1 MSSPIKP
8 EHTYDLIDV
17 SDVDIAANGSALV
30 FVRQEI
36 NRETMKRE
44 SRIVMQSLEDGA
56 AVDVAKGPG
65 DGAPRLSADGKTL
78 AFLRSGEDDKGQF
91 WVMQVDGGD
100 ARQVTTLPDGVKD
113 MAWSPDGS
121 EFVVV
126 SRVDPDRVPKD
137 PDEETMPRTRVARR
151 VRYRDD
157 GDGWRGDAFSQLFLV
172 DAVTGQTEQ
181 ITDGEGNHEAPAW
194 SPDGSRFA
202 FVTDCVKERDF
213 MRGSEAHV
221 MEKAGGTS
229 RCWSRGLSRAES
241 VAWSPDGKRLAA
253 AGSHDADVW
262 DSRQSWLFVLQE
274 GEKPVCVAGD
284 VHTVVQPLASRCWT
298 PKGEILFIGDRA
310 GESFLCRANFDGS
323 APRIQVVDG
332 GGQEFTGLSVD
343 RTGARVAMAMSS
355 PACPCDVAVL
365 EVGAKRQRV
374 VTAANAGFLEAYPG
388 AHVEKLAFERGG
400 ERIQARVLFPRDFDN
415 ARSYPLV
422 LDIHGGPN
430 GRFSDSY
437 DVTHQILAGAG
448 YIVLAVNPRGSSS
461 YGPDFLKAVLGDWG
475 GEDFLDLMAGV
486 DLLCERPY
494 VDSDRLGV
502 HGYSY
507 GGFMSSWIVGH
518 DHRFK
523 AAVIGAP
530 CINLHSMYGT
540 SDIGVSFGENQWGG
554 SVLEN
559 VEALVKRSPLTYA
572 SEVRTPVLLM
582 HGEED
587 YRCPI
592 EQAEQFFVALK
603 RQGKTVEFVRFPK
616 SSHGFRRS
624 GHPALH
630 VEYLD
635 RMLSWLEKYV

>member
-1 MSSPIKP
+1 MSPIKP
-8 EHTYDLIDV
+8 EHIYNLVEV
-17 SDVDIAANGSALV
+17 SAVEIAADGSAVV
-30 FVRQEI
+30 FVRQAI
-36 NRETMKRE
+36 NEETMKRE
-44 SRIVMQSLEDGA
+44 SRIVVQSLADGD
-56 AVDVAKGPG
+56 AVDMATG
-65 DGAPRLSADGKTL
+65 DSAPRLSADGRTL
-78 AFLRSGEDDKGQF
+78 AFLRSGEDDKKQV
-91 WVMQVDGGD
+91 WVMPVDGGD
-100 ARQVTTLPDGVKD
+100 ARQVTRLPDGVKD

-121 EFVVV
+121 AFVVV
-126 SRVDPDRVPKD
+126 SRVDPDRVEKG
-137 PDEETMPRTRVARR
+137 EEKAPRTQVARR

-157 GDGWRGDAFSQLFLV
+157 EGGWRGDAFSQLFLV
-172 DAVTGQTEQ
+172 DAVTGEAEQ
-181 ITDGEGNHEAPAW
+181 ITEGEGDHGAPAW
-194 SPDGSRFA
+194 SPDGSRIA
-202 FVTDCVKERDF
+202 FVTDCVEGRDF
-213 MRGSEAHV
+213 MRGSEVHV
-221 MEKAGGTS
+221 MEKAGGRS
-229 RCWSRGLSRAES
+229 RCWSQGLSRAES
-241 VAWSPDGKRLAA
+241 VAWSPDGMRLVV
-253 AGSHDADVW
+253 AGSPDADVW
-262 DSRQSWLFVLQE
+262 DSRQSWLFVLE
-274 GEKPVCVAGD
+274 EDEAPLCVAGD
-284 VHTVVQPLASRCWT
+284 VYTVVQPLAPRCWT
-298 PKGEILFIGDRA
+298 PRGGILFIGDRA
-310 GESFLCRANFDGS
+310 GESFLCRVNPDDLS
-323 APRIQVVDG
+323 LENEVLG
-332 GGQEFTGLSVD
+332 GGDRVCTGLSVD
-343 RTGARVAMAMSS
+343 CAGGHVAMVMSSPVCPGDVVVMEVGTKHQRAVTAVNAEFLEAHPGARV
-355 PACPCDVAVL
+355 
-365 EVGAKRQRV
+365 
-374 VTAANAGFLEAYPG
+374 
-388 AHVEKLAFERGG
+388 EKLVFDRGG
-400 ERIQARVLFPRDFDN
+400 ETIQARVLFPQDFDE

-461 YGPDFLKAVLGDWG
+461 YGPEFLKAVLGDWG

-486 DLLCERPY
+486 DLLCERSY
-494 VDSDRLGV
+494 VDADRLGV

-507 GGFMSSWIVGH
+507 GGFMSGWIVGH

-540 SDIGVSFGENQWGG
+540 SDIGVSFGENQWQG

-572 SEVRTPVLLM
+572 SEVQTPVLLM

-635 RMLSWLEKYV
+635 RMLSWLKRYCS

>member
-1 MSSPIKP
+1 MSPIKP
-8 EHTYDLIDV
+8 EHIYNLIEV
-17 SDVDIAANGSALV
+17 SAVEIAGDGPTVV

-36 NRETMKRE
+36 NKETMKRE
-44 SRIVMQSLEDGA
+44 SRIVVQSLADGD
-56 AVDVAKGPG
+56 AVDMATG
-65 DGAPRLSADGKTL
+65 DTAPRLSADGKTL
-78 AFLRSGEDDKGQF
+78 AFLRSGEDDKKQV
-91 WVMQVDGGD
+91 WVMPVNGGD
-100 ARQVTTLPDGVKD
+100 ARQVTALPDGAKD

-121 EFVVV
+121 AFVVV
-126 SRVDPDRVPKD
+126 SRVDPDRVED
-137 PDEETMPRTRVARR
+137 GEEKVPRTQVARR

-157 GDGWRGDAFSQLFLV
+157 EGGWRGDAFSQLFLV
-172 DAVTGQTEQ
+172 DAVTGEAEQ
-181 ITDGEGNHEAPAW
+181 ITDGEGDHGAPAW
-194 SPDGSRFA
+194 SPDGSRIA
-202 FVTDCVKERDF
+202 FVTDCVKGRDF
-213 MRGSEAHV
+213 MRGSEVHV
-221 MEKAGGTS
+221 MDKASGRS
-229 RCWSRGLSRAES
+229 RCWSQGLSRAES
-241 VAWSPDGKRLAA
+241 VAWSPDGERLVV
-253 AGSHDADVW
+253 AGAHDGDVW
-262 DSRQSWLFVLQE
+262 DSRQSWLFVL
-274 GEKPVCVAGD
+274 GEDEAPVCLAGD
-284 VHTVVQPLASRCWT
+284 VYTVVQPLTPRCWT
-298 PKGEILFIGDRA
+298 PRDGILFIGDRA
-310 GESFLCRANFDGS
+310 GESFLCRVNPDDPSLEIEVLG
-323 APRIQVVDG
+323 G
-332 GGQEFTGLSVD
+332 GGQVCTGLSVD
-343 RTGARVAMAMSS
+343 RMGARVAMVMSS
-355 PACPCDVAVL
+355 PVCPGDVVVMD
-365 EVGAKRQRV
+365 VGEKRQRA
-374 VTAANAGFLEAYPG
+374 VTAVNAGFLKAHPG
-388 AHVEKLAFERGG
+388 ARVEKLVFERGG
-400 ERIQARVLFPRDFDN
+400 ETIQARVLFPQGFDE

-437 DVTHQILAGAG
+437 DVTHQVLAGAG

-461 YGPDFLKAVLGDWG
+461 YGPEFLKMVLGDWG

-486 DLLCERPY
+486 DLLCERSY
-494 VDSDRLGV
+494 VDADRLGV

-523 AAVIGAP
+523 AAVVGAP

-540 SDIGVSFGENQWGG
+540 SDIGVSFGENQWRG

-559 VEALVKRSPLTYA
+559 VEALVERSPLTYV
-572 SEVRTPVLLM
+572 SEVQTPVLLM

-635 RMLSWLEKYV
+635 RMLSWLERYCC

>member
-8 EHTYDLIDV
+8 EHIYNLIEV
-17 SDVDIAANGSALV
+17 SAVEIAADGSAVV

-36 NRETMKRE
+36 NKETMKRE
-44 SRIVMQSLEDGA
+44 SQIAMLSLVGGD
-56 AVDVAKGPG
+56 AVDVTQEPG
-65 DGAPRLSADGKTL
+65 DSTPRLSADGKSL
-78 AFLRSGEDDKGQF
+78 AFLRSGEDDKKQV
-91 WVMQVDGGD
+91 WVMPVDGGD
-100 ARQVTTLPDGVKD
+100 AREVTTLPDGVKD

-121 EFVVV
+121 AFVVV
-126 SRVDPDRVPKD
+126 SRVDPDRVEE
-137 PDEETMPRTRVARR
+137 DEEKVPRTQVARR

-157 GDGWRGDAFSQLFLV
+157 EGGWRGDAFSQLFLV
-172 DAVTGQTEQ
+172 DVVTGEAEQ
-181 ITDGEGNHEAPAW
+181 ITDGEGDYGAPAW
-194 SPDGSRFA
+194 SPDGSRIA
-202 FVTDCVKERDF
+202 FVTDCVEGRDF
-213 MRGSEAHV
+213 VRGSEVHV
-221 MEKAGGTS
+221 MDKAGDRS
-229 RCWSRGLSRAES
+229 RCWSQGLSCAES
-241 VAWSPDGKRLAA
+241 VAWSPDGKRLVV

-262 DSRQSWLFVLQE
+262 DSRQSWLFVLE
-274 GEKPVCVAGD
+274 EDESPVYLEGD
-284 VHTVVQPLASRCWT
+284 VYTVVQPLAPRCWT

-310 GESFLCRANFDGS
+310 GESFLCRVNPD
-323 APRIQVVDG
+323 APSLQTEVVDG
-332 GGQEFTGLSVD
+332 GSRVCTGLSVD
-343 RTGARVAMAMSS
+343 RAGVQVAMVMSS
-355 PACPCDVAVL
+355 PVCPGDVVVMD
-365 EVGAKRQRV
+365 VGAKRQRAL
-374 VTAANAGFLEAYPG
+374 TAVNAGFLEAHPG
-388 AHVEKLAFERGG
+388 ACVEKLVFERGG
-400 ERIQARVLFPRDFDN
+400 ETIQARVLFPQDFDE

-437 DVTHQILAGAG
+437 DVTHQVLAGAV

-486 DLLCERPY
+486 DLLCERSY
-494 VDSDRLGV
+494 VDADRLGV

-540 SDIGVSFGENQWGG
+540 SDIGVSFGENQWQG

-559 VEALVKRSPLTYA
+559 VEALVERSPLTYV
-572 SEVRTPVLLM
+572 SEVQTPVLLM

-603 RQGKTVEFVRFPK
+603 RQGKTVEFVRIPK

-624 GHPALH
+624 EHPALY

-635 RMLSWLEKYV
+635 RMLSWLERYCS

>member
-8 EHTYDLIDV
+8 EHTYNLIEV
-17 SDVDIAANGSALV
+17 SAVEIAADGSAVV

-36 NRETMKRE
+36 NKETMKRE
-44 SRIVMQSLEDGA
+44 PRIVMQSLVDGD
-56 AVDVAKGPG
+56 AVDMATG
-65 DGAPRLSADGKTL
+65 DSAPRLSADGKTL
-78 AFLRSGEDDKGQF
+78 AFLRSGEDDKKQV
-91 WVMQVDGGD
+91 WVMPVDGGD
-100 ARQVTTLPDGVKD
+100 TRQVTTLPDGVKD

-126 SRVDPDRVPKD
+126 SRVDPDRV
-137 PDEETMPRTRVARR
+137 EEGEEEVPRTQVARR

-172 DAVTGQTEQ
+172 DAVTGEAEQ
-181 ITDGEGNHEAPAW
+181 ITEGEGNHEAPAW
-194 SPDGSRFA
+194 SPDGSRIA
-202 FVTDCVKERDF
+202 FVTDCVEGRDF
-213 MRGSEAHV
+213 MRGSEVHV
-221 MEKAGGTS
+221 MEKAGGRS
-229 RCWSRGLSRAES
+229 RCWSQGLSRAES
-241 VAWSPDGKRLAA
+241 VAWSPDGMRLVV

-262 DSRQSWLFVLQE
+262 DSRQSWLFVLE
-274 GEKPVCVAGD
+274 EDEAPVCVAGD
-284 VHTVVQPLASRCWT
+284 VYTVVQPLAPRCWT
-298 PKGEILFIGDRA
+298 PRGGILFIGDRA
-310 GESFLCRANFDGS
+310 GESVLCRVNPDGS
-323 APRIQVVDG
+323 SWQTEVVGG
-332 GGQEFTGLSVD
+332 GGQVCTGLSVD
-343 RTGARVAMAMSS
+343 RAGACVAMVMTS
-355 PACPCDVAVL
+355 PVCPCDVV
-365 EVGAKRQRV
+365 VMDVDAKRQRA
-374 VTAANAGFLEAYPG
+374 VTAVNAEFLEAHPG
-388 AHVEKLAFERGG
+388 ARVEKLMFERGG
-400 ERIQARVLFPRDFDN
+400 ETIQARVLFPQDFDE

-430 GRFSDSY
+430 GRFSDTY
-437 DVTHQILAGAG
+437 DITHQILAGAG

-486 DLLCERPY
+486 DLLCERHY
-494 VDSDRLGV
+494 VDADRLGV

-559 VEALVKRSPLTYA
+559 VEALVERSPLTYA
-572 SEVRTPVLLM
+572 SEVQTPVLLM

-616 SSHGFRRS
+616 SSHGFRKS
-624 GHPALH
+624 GHPMLH

-635 RMLSWLEKYV
+635 RMLSWLERYCS

>member
-1 MSSPIKP
+1 
-8 EHTYDLIDV
+8 
-17 SDVDIAANGSALV
+17 
-30 FVRQEI
+30 
-36 NRETMKRE
+36 
-44 SRIVMQSLEDGA
+44 
-56 AVDVAKGPG
+56 
-65 DGAPRLSADGKTL
+65 
-78 AFLRSGEDDKGQF
+78 
-91 WVMQVDGGD
+91 
-100 ARQVTTLPDGVKD
+100 

-172 DAVTGQTEQ
+172 DAVTGQAEQ

-194 SPDGSRFA
+194 SPDGSRIA
-202 FVTDCVKERDF
+202 FVTDSVKERDF

-241 VAWSPDGKRLAA
+241 VAWSPDGKRLVA
-253 AGSHDADVW
+253 AGSRDADVW

-274 GEKPVCVAGD
+274 AEKPVCVAGD

-298 PKGEILFIGDRA
+298 PKGGILFIGDRA

-374 VTAANAGFLEAYPG
+374 VTAANAGLLEAYPG
-388 AHVEKLAFERGG
+388 AHMEKLAFERGG

-415 ARSYPLV
+415 ARAYPLV

-448 YIVLAVNPRGSSS
+448 YIVLAVNSRGSSS

-630 VEYLD
+630 VEYLQ

>member
-1 MSSPIKP
+1 MSLIKP
-8 EHTYDLIDV
+8 EHIYNLVEV
-17 SDVDIAANGSALV
+17 SAVEIAADGSAVV

-36 NRETMKRE
+36 NKETMKRE
-44 SRIVMQSLEDGA
+44 SQIVVQSLVDGD
-56 AVDVAKGPG
+56 AVDMATG
-65 DGAPRLSADGKTL
+65 DTAPRLSADGKTL
-78 AFLRSGEDDKGQF
+78 AFLRPGEDDKKQV
-91 WVMQVDGGD
+91 WVMPVDGGD
-100 ARQVTTLPDGVKD
+100 ARQVTRLPDGVKD

-121 EFVVV
+121 AFVVV
-126 SRVDPDRVPKD
+126 SRVDPDRV
-137 PDEETMPRTRVARR
+137 EEGEGEVPRTQVARR

-157 GDGWRGDAFSQLFLV
+157 GDGWRGDAFSQLFLA
-172 DAVTGQTEQ
+172 DAVTGEAEQ
-181 ITDGEGNHEAPAW
+181 ITDGEGDHGAPAW
-194 SPDGSRFA
+194 SPDGHRIA
-202 FVTDCVKERDF
+202 FVTDCVDGRDF
-213 MRGSEAHV
+213 MRGSEVHV
-221 MEKAGGTS
+221 MEKASGWS
-229 RCWSRGLSRAES
+229 RCWSQGLSRAES
-241 VAWSPDGKRLAA
+241 VAWSPDGMRLVV
-253 AGSHDADVW
+253 AGSHDGDVW
-262 DSRQSWLFVLQE
+262 DSRQSWLFVLE
-274 GEKPVCVAGD
+274 EDETPVCVAGD
-284 VHTVVQPLASRCWT
+284 VYTVVQPLAPRCWT
-298 PKGEILFIGDRA
+298 PRGGILFIGDRA
-310 GESFLCRANFDGS
+310 GESFLCRVNPDGPS
-323 APRIQVVDG
+323 LENEVLGG
-332 GGQEFTGLSVD
+332 GGQVCTGLSVD
-343 RTGARVAMAMSS
+343 RAGGHAAMVMSS
-355 PACPCDVAVL
+355 PVCPGDVVVMD
-365 EVGAKRQRV
+365 VGAKRQRA
-374 VTAANAGFLEAYPG
+374 VTAVNAEFLEAHPG
-388 AHVEKLAFERGG
+388 ARVEKLVFERGG
-400 ERIQARVLFPRDFDN
+400 ETIQARVLFPQGFDE

-461 YGPDFLKAVLGDWG
+461 YGPEFLKAVLGDWG

-494 VDSDRLGV
+494 VDADRLGV

-507 GGFMSSWIVGH
+507 GGFMSSWVVGH

-540 SDIGVSFGENQWGG
+540 SDIGVSFGENQWQG

-559 VEALVKRSPLTYA
+559 VEALVERSPLTYA
-572 SEVRTPVLLM
+572 SEVQTPVLLM

-624 GHPALH
+624 GHPVLH

-635 RMLSWLEKYV
+635 RMLLWLERYCS

>member
-1 MSSPIKP
+1 MSPIKP
-8 EHTYDLIDV
+8 EHIYDLIEV
-17 SDVDIAANGSALV
+17 SAVEIAADGKAVV

-36 NRETMKRE
+36 NKETMKRE
-44 SRIVMQSLEDGA
+44 SRIVVQSLVDGD
-56 AVDVAKGPG
+56 AVDMVTG
-65 DGAPRLSADGKTL
+65 DSAPRLSADGKSL
-78 AFLRSGEDDKGQF
+78 AFLRSGEDDKKQV
-91 WVMQVDGGD
+91 WVMPVGGGD
-100 ARQVTTLPDGVKD
+100 ARQVTRLPDGVKD

-121 EFVVV
+121 AFVVV
-126 SRVDPDRVPKD
+126 SRVDPDRV
-137 PDEETMPRTRVARR
+137 EEGEEKMPRTQVARR

-157 GDGWRGDAFSQLFLV
+157 EGGWRGDAFSQLFLV
-172 DAVTGQTEQ
+172 DAVTGEATQ
-181 ITDGEGNHEAPAW
+181 ITGGEGDHGSPVW
-194 SPDGSRFA
+194 SPDGSRIA
-202 FVTDCVKERDF
+202 FVTDCIEGRDF
-213 MRGSEAHV
+213 VRGSAVHV
-221 MEKAGGTS
+221 VDKTGGRS
-229 RCWSRGLSRAES
+229 QCWSQGLSRAES
-241 VAWSPDGKRLAA
+241 VAWSPDGERLVV
-253 AGSHDADVW
+253 AGSQDADVW
-262 DSRQSWLFVLQE
+262 DSRQSWLFVLE
-274 GEKPVCVAGD
+274 EDEVPVCVAGD
-284 VHTVVQPLASRCWT
+284 VYTVVQPLALRCWT
-298 PKGEILFIGDRA
+298 PEDGILFIGDRA
-310 GESFLCRANFDGS
+310 GESFLCRVNPDDPS
-323 APRIQVVDG
+323 LEIEVVGG
-332 GGQEFTGLSVD
+332 GGQVCTGLSVD
-343 RTGARVAMAMSS
+343 RSGAFVSMVMSS
-355 PACPCDVAVL
+355 PVCPGDVVVMD
-365 EVGAKRQRV
+365 VGAKRQRAVTV
-374 VTAANAGFLEAYPG
+374 VNAGFLEAHPG
-388 AHVEKLAFERGG
+388 ACVEKLVFDRGG
-400 ERIQARVLFPRDFDN
+400 EKIQARVLFPQDFDET
-415 ARSYPLV
+415 RSYPLV

-494 VDSDRLGV
+494 VDADRLGV

-540 SDIGVSFGENQWGG
+540 SDIGVSFGENQWRG

-559 VEALVKRSPLTYA
+559 VEALVERSPLTYA
-572 SEVRTPVLLM
+572 SEVQTPVLLM

-592 EQAEQFFVALK
+592 EQAEQFFVALR

-635 RMLSWLEKYV
+635 RMLSWLGRFCK

>member
-1 MSSPIKP
+1 MSPIKP
-8 EHTYDLIDV
+8 EHIYDLIEV
-17 SDVDIAANGSALV
+17 SAVEIAADGSAVV

-36 NRETMKRE
+36 NKETMKRE
-44 SRIVMQSLEDGA
+44 SRIVVQSLVDGD
-56 AVDVAKGPG
+56 AVDMVTG
-65 DGAPRLSADGKTL
+65 DSAPRLSADGKSL
-78 AFLRSGEDDKGQF
+78 AFLRSGEDDKKQV
-91 WVMQVDGGD
+91 WVMPVGGGD
-100 ARQVTTLPDGVKD
+100 ARQVTRLPDGVKD

-121 EFVVV
+121 AFVVV
-126 SRVDPDRVPKD
+126 SRVDPDRV
-137 PDEETMPRTRVARR
+137 EEGEEKMPRTQVARR

-157 GDGWRGDAFSQLFLV
+157 EGGWRGDAFSQLFLV
-172 DAVTGQTEQ
+172 DAVTGEATQ
-181 ITDGEGNHEAPAW
+181 ITDGEGDHGAPVW
-194 SPDGSRFA
+194 SPDGSRIA
-202 FVTDCVKERDF
+202 FVTDCVEGRDF
-213 MRGSEAHV
+213 VRGSAVHV
-221 MEKAGGTS
+221 VDKAGGRS
-229 RCWSRGLSRAES
+229 QCWSQGLSRAES
-241 VAWSPDGKRLAA
+241 VAWSPDGERLVV
-253 AGSHDADVW
+253 AGSQDADVW
-262 DSRQSWLFVLQE
+262 DSRQSWLFVLE
-274 GEKPVCVAGD
+274 EDEAPVYLAGD
-284 VHTVVQPLASRCWT
+284 VYTVVQPLAPRCWT
-298 PKGEILFIGDRA
+298 PEDGILFIGDRA
-310 GESFLCRANFDGS
+310 GESFLCRVNPDDPS
-323 APRIQVVDG
+323 LEIEVVGG
-332 GGQEFTGLSVD
+332 GGQVCTGLSVD
-343 RTGARVAMAMSS
+343 RSGAFVSMVMSS
-355 PACPCDVAVL
+355 PVCPGDVVVMD
-365 EVGAKRQRV
+365 VGAKRQRAVTV
-374 VTAANAGFLEAYPG
+374 VNAGFLEAHPG
-388 AHVEKLAFERGG
+388 ACVEKLVFDRGG
-400 ERIQARVLFPRDFDN
+400 ETIQARVLFPQDFDET
-415 ARSYPLV
+415 RSYPLV

-494 VDSDRLGV
+494 VDADRLGV

-540 SDIGVSFGENQWGG
+540 SDIGVSFGENQWRG

-559 VEALVKRSPLTYA
+559 VEALVERSPLTYA
-572 SEVRTPVLLM
+572 SEVQTPVLLM

-592 EQAEQFFVALK
+592 EQAEQFFVALR

-635 RMLSWLEKYV
+635 RMLSWLGRYCS

>member
-1 MSSPIKP
+1 MSPIKP
-8 EHTYDLIDV
+8 EHIYDLIEV
-17 SDVDIAANGSALV
+17 SAVEIAADGKAVV

-36 NRETMKRE
+36 NKETMKRE
-44 SRIVMQSLEDGA
+44 SRIVVQSLVDGD
-56 AVDVAKGPG
+56 AVDMVTG
-65 DGAPRLSADGKTL
+65 DSAPRLSADGKSL
-78 AFLRSGEDDKGQF
+78 AFLRSGEDDKKQV
-91 WVMQVDGGD
+91 WVMPVGGGD
-100 ARQVTTLPDGVKD
+100 ARQVTRLPDGVKD

-121 EFVVV
+121 AFVVV
-126 SRVDPDRVPKD
+126 SRVDPDRV
-137 PDEETMPRTRVARR
+137 EEGEEKMPRTQVARR

-157 GDGWRGDAFSQLFLV
+157 EGGWRGDAFSQLFLV
-172 DAVTGQTEQ
+172 DAVTGEATQ
-181 ITDGEGNHEAPAW
+181 ITDGEGDHGSPVW
-194 SPDGSRFA
+194 SPDGRRIA
-202 FVTDCVKERDF
+202 FVTDCVEGRDF
-213 MRGSEAHV
+213 VRGSAVQV
-221 MEKAGGTS
+221 MDKTGGRS
-229 RCWSRGLSRAES
+229 QCWSQGLSRAES
-241 VAWSPDGKRLAA
+241 VAWSPDGERLVV
-253 AGSHDADVW
+253 AGSQDADVW
-262 DSRQSWLFVLQE
+262 DSRQSWLFVL
-274 GEKPVCVAGD
+274 GEDEVPVCVAGD
-284 VHTVVQPLASRCWT
+284 VYTVVQPLALRCWT
-298 PKGEILFIGDRA
+298 PEDGILFIGDRE
-310 GESFLCRANFDGS
+310 GESFLCRVNPDGP
-323 APRIQVVDG
+323 ALHIEVVGG
-332 GGQEFTGLSVD
+332 GGQVCTGLSVD
-343 RTGARVAMAMSS
+343 RSGAFVSMVMSS
-355 PACPCDVAVL
+355 PVCPGDVVVMD
-365 EVGAKRQRV
+365 VGAKRQRA
-374 VTAANAGFLEAYPG
+374 VTAVNAEFLEAHPG
-388 AHVEKLAFERGG
+388 ARVEKLVFDRGG
-400 ERIQARVLFPRDFDN
+400 ETIQARVLFPQDFDE

-437 DVTHQILAGAG
+437 DVTHQVLAGAG

-494 VDSDRLGV
+494 VDADRLGV

-540 SDIGVSFGENQWGG
+540 SDIGVSFGENQWRG

-559 VEALVKRSPLTYA
+559 VEALVERSPLTYA
-572 SEVRTPVLLM
+572 SEVQTPVLLM

-592 EQAEQFFVALK
+592 EQAEQFFVALR

-635 RMLSWLEKYV
+635 RMLSWLGRYCS

>member
-1 MSSPIKP
+1 MSPIKP
-8 EHTYDLIDV
+8 EHIYDLIEV
-17 SDVDIAANGSALV
+17 SAVEIAADGKAVV

-36 NRETMKRE
+36 NKETMKRE
-44 SRIVMQSLEDGA
+44 SRIVVQSLVDGD
-56 AVDVAKGPG
+56 AVDMVTG
-65 DGAPRLSADGKTL
+65 DSAPRLSADGKSL
-78 AFLRSGEDDKGQF
+78 AFLRSGEDDKKQV
-91 WVMQVDGGD
+91 WVMPVGGGD
-100 ARQVTTLPDGVKD
+100 ARQVTRLPDGVKG

-121 EFVVV
+121 AFVVV
-126 SRVDPDRVPKD
+126 SRVDPDRVEE
-137 PDEETMPRTRVARR
+137 DEEKMPRTQVARR

-157 GDGWRGDAFSQLFLV
+157 EGGWRGDAFSQLFLV
-172 DAVTGQTEQ
+172 DAVAGEATQ
-181 ITDGEGNHEAPAW
+181 ITDGEGDHGAPVW
-194 SPDGSRFA
+194 SPDGRRIA
-202 FVTDCVKERDF
+202 FVTDCVEGRDF
-213 MRGSEAHV
+213 VRGSAVHV
-221 MEKAGGTS
+221 VDKAGGRS
-229 RCWSRGLSRAES
+229 QCWSQGLSRAES
-241 VAWSPDGKRLAA
+241 VAWSPDGERLVV
-253 AGSHDADVW
+253 AGSQDADVW
-262 DSRQSWLFVLQE
+262 DSRQSWLFVLE
-274 GEKPVCVAGD
+274 EDEVPVCVAGD
-284 VHTVVQPLASRCWT
+284 VYTVVQPLALRCWT
-298 PKGEILFIGDRA
+298 PEDGILFIGDRA
-310 GESFLCRANFDGS
+310 GESFLCRVNPDDPS
-323 APRIQVVDG
+323 LEIEVVGG
-332 GGQEFTGLSVD
+332 GGQVCTGLSVD
-343 RTGARVAMAMSS
+343 RSGAFVSMVMSS
-355 PACPCDVAVL
+355 PVCPGDVVVMD
-365 EVGAKRQRV
+365 VGAKRQRAVTV
-374 VTAANAGFLEAYPG
+374 VNAGFLEAHPG
-388 AHVEKLAFERGG
+388 ACVEKLVFDRGG
-400 ERIQARVLFPRDFDN
+400 EKIQARVLFPQDFDE

-437 DVTHQILAGAG
+437 DVTHQVLAGAG

-475 GEDFLDLMAGV
+475 GEDFLDLMVGV

-494 VDSDRLGV
+494 VDADRLGV

-540 SDIGVSFGENQWGG
+540 SDIGVSFGENQWRG

-559 VEALVKRSPLTYA
+559 VEALVERSPLTYA
-572 SEVRTPVLLM
+572 SEVQTPVLLM

-592 EQAEQFFVALK
+592 EQAEQFFVALR

-635 RMLSWLEKYV
+635 RMLSWLERYCS

>member
-1 MSSPIKP
+1 MSLIKP
-8 EHTYDLIDV
+8 EHIYNLVEV
-17 SDVDIAANGSALV
+17 SAVEIAADGSAVV

-36 NRETMKRE
+36 NKETMKRE
-44 SRIVMQSLEDGA
+44 SRIVVQSLADGD
-56 AVDVAKGPG
+56 AVDMATG
-65 DGAPRLSADGKTL
+65 DTAPRLSADGKTL
-78 AFLRSGEDDKGQF
+78 AFLRPGEDDKKQV
-91 WVMQVDGGD
+91 WVMPVGGGD
-100 ARQVTTLPDGVKD
+100 ARQVTRLPDGVKD

-121 EFVVV
+121 AFVVV
-126 SRVDPDRVPKD
+126 SRLDPDRV
-137 PDEETMPRTRVARR
+137 EEGEEEVPRTQVARR

-157 GDGWRGDAFSQLFLV
+157 GDGWRGDAFSQLFLA
-172 DAVTGQTEQ
+172 DAVTGEAEQ
-181 ITDGEGNHEAPAW
+181 ITEGEGDHGAPAW
-194 SPDGSRFA
+194 SPDGSRIA
-202 FVTDCVKERDF
+202 FVTDCVEGRDF
-213 MRGSEAHV
+213 MRGSEVHV
-221 MEKAGGTS
+221 MEKGGGRS
-229 RCWSRGLSRAES
+229 QCWSQGLSRAES
-241 VAWSPDGKRLAA
+241 VAWSPDGMRLVV
-253 AGSHDADVW
+253 AGSHDGDVW
-262 DSRQSWLFVLQE
+262 DSRQSWLFVLAE
-274 GEKPVCVAGD
+274 DEAPLCVAGD
-284 VHTVVQPLASRCWT
+284 VYTVVQPLAPRCWT
-298 PKGEILFIGDRA
+298 PRSGILFIGDRA
-310 GESFLCRANFDGS
+310 GESFLCRVNPDGLS
-323 APRIQVVDG
+323 LENEVLGG
-332 GGQEFTGLSVD
+332 GGQVCTGLSVD
-343 RTGARVAMAMSS
+343 RAGGQAAMVMSS
-355 PACPCDVAVL
+355 PVCPGDVVVMD
-365 EVGAKRQRV
+365 VGAKRQRA
-374 VTAANAGFLEAYPG
+374 VTAVNAEFLEAHPG
-388 AHVEKLAFERGG
+388 ARVEKLVFERGG
-400 ERIQARVLFPRDFDN
+400 ETIQARVLFPQGFDE

-461 YGPDFLKAVLGDWG
+461 YGPEFLKAVLGDWG

-494 VDSDRLGV
+494 VDADRLGV

-507 GGFMSSWIVGH
+507 GGFMSSWVVGH

-540 SDIGVSFGENQWGG
+540 SDIGVSFGENQWQG

-559 VEALVKRSPLTYA
+559 VEALVERSPLTYA
-572 SEVRTPVLLM
+572 SEVQTPVLLM

-624 GHPALH
+624 GHPVLH

-635 RMLSWLEKYV
+635 RMLLWLERYCS

>member
-1 MSSPIKP
+1 MSPIKP
-8 EHTYDLIDV
+8 EHTYDLIEV
-17 SDVDIAANGSALV
+17 SAVETAADGSAVV

-36 NRETMKRE
+36 NKETMKRE
-44 SRIVMQSLEDGA
+44 SQIAMLSLESGD
-56 AVDVAKGPG
+56 AVDVGKG
-65 DGAPRLSADGKTL
+65 DTAPRLSADGKTL
-78 AFLRSGEDDKGQF
+78 AFLRSGEDDKKQV
-91 WVMQVDGGD
+91 WVMLVDGGD
-100 ARQVTTLPDGVKD
+100 ARQVTALPDGAKD

-121 EFVVV
+121 AFVVV
-126 SRVDPDRVPKD
+126 SRVDPDRV
-137 PDEETMPRTRVARR
+137 EEGEEKAPRTQVARR

-157 GDGWRGDAFSQLFLV
+157 EGGWRGDAFSQLFLV
-172 DAVTGQTEQ
+172 DAVTGEAEQ
-181 ITDGEGNHEAPAW
+181 ITDGEGDHGAPAW
-194 SPDGSRFA
+194 SPDGSRIA
-202 FVTDCVKERDF
+202 FVTDCVEGRDF
-213 MRGSEAHV
+213 MRGSEVHV
-221 MEKAGGTS
+221 MDKAGGRS
-229 RCWSRGLSRAES
+229 QCWSQGLSRAES
-241 VAWSPDGKRLAA
+241 VAWSPDGERLVV

-262 DSRQSWLFVLQE
+262 DSRQSWLFVLE
-274 GEKPVCVAGD
+274 EDEAPVCLAGD
-284 VHTVVQPLASRCWT
+284 VYTVVQPLAPRCWT
-298 PKGEILFIGDRA
+298 SRNGILFIGDRA
-310 GESFLCRANFDGS
+310 GESFLCRVNPDDPSLETEVLG
-323 APRIQVVDG
+323 G
-332 GGQEFTGLSVD
+332 GGQVCTGLSVD
-343 RTGARVAMAMSS
+343 RAGGHVAMVMSS
-355 PACPCDVAVL
+355 PVCPCDVVVMDVR
-365 EVGAKRQRV
+365 EKRQRAVTV
-374 VTAANAGFLEAYPG
+374 VNAGFLEAHPG
-388 AHVEKLAFERGG
+388 ARVEKLVFERGG
-400 ERIQARVLFPRDFDN
+400 ETIQARVLFPQGFDE

-437 DVTHQILAGAG
+437 DVTHQVLAGAG

-461 YGPDFLKAVLGDWG
+461 YGPDFLKMVLGDWG

-486 DLLCERPY
+486 DLLCERSY
-494 VDSDRLGV
+494 VDADRLGV

-523 AAVIGAP
+523 AAVVGAP

-540 SDIGVSFGENQWGG
+540 SDIGVSFGENQWQG

-559 VEALVKRSPLTYA
+559 VEVLVERSPLTYA
-572 SEVRTPVLLM
+572 SEVQTPVLLM

-635 RMLSWLEKYV
+635 RMLSWLERYCS

>member
-1 MSSPIKP
+1 MSPIKP
-8 EHTYDLIDV
+8 EHTYNLIEV
-17 SDVDIAANGSALV
+17 SAVEIAADGSAVV

-36 NRETMKRE
+36 NKETMKRE
-44 SRIVMQSLEDGA
+44 SRIVVQSLADED
-56 AVDVAKGPG
+56 AVDMATG
-65 DGAPRLSADGKTL
+65 DTAPRLSADGKTL
-78 AFLRSGEDDKGQF
+78 AFLRSGEDDKKQV
-91 WVMQVDGGD
+91 WVMPVDGGD
-100 ARQVTTLPDGVKD
+100 TRQVTTLPDGVRD

-126 SRVDPDRVPKD
+126 SRVDPDRV
-137 PDEETMPRTRVARR
+137 EEGEEKVPRTQVARR

-172 DAVTGQTEQ
+172 DAVTGEAEQ
-181 ITDGEGNHEAPAW
+181 ITEEEGNHEAPAW
-194 SPDGSRFA
+194 SPDGSRIA
-202 FVTDCVKERDF
+202 FVTDCVEGRDF
-213 MRGSEAHV
+213 VRGSEVHV
-221 MEKAGGTS
+221 MEKAGGRS
-229 RCWSRGLSRAES
+229 RCWSRGLSRAEC
-241 VAWSPDGKRLAA
+241 VAWSPDGMRLVV

-262 DSRQSWLFVLQE
+262 DSRQSWLFVLE
-274 GEKPVCVAGD
+274 EDEAPVCVAGD
-284 VHTVVQPLASRCWT
+284 VYTVVQPLAPRCWT
-298 PKGEILFIGDRA
+298 PRGGILFIGDRV
-310 GESFLCRANFDGS
+310 GESFLCRVNPDNS
-323 APRIQVVDG
+323 SLQTEVVDG
-332 GGQEFTGLSVD
+332 GGQVCTGLSVD
-343 RTGARVAMAMSS
+343 RAGACVAMVMTS
-355 PACPCDVAVL
+355 PVCPGDVV
-365 EVGAKRQRV
+365 VMDVDAKRQRA
-374 VTAANAGFLEAYPG
+374 VTAVNAKFLEAHPG
-388 AHVEKLAFERGG
+388 ARVEKLVFERGG
-400 ERIQARVLFPRDFDN
+400 ETIQARVLFPQDFDE

-486 DLLCERPY
+486 DLLCERHY
-494 VDSDRLGV
+494 VDADRLGV

-559 VEALVKRSPLTYA
+559 VEALVERSPLTYV
-572 SEVRTPVLLM
+572 SEVQTPVLLM

-624 GHPALH
+624 GYPALH

-635 RMLSWLEKYV
+635 RMLSWLERYCS

>member
-1 MSSPIKP
+1 MSPIKP
-8 EHTYDLIDV
+8 EHTYNLIEV
-17 SDVDIAANGSALV
+17 SAVEIAADGSAVV

-36 NRETMKRE
+36 NKETMKRE
-44 SRIVMQSLEDGA
+44 SRIVVQSLADED
-56 AVDVAKGPG
+56 AVDMATG
-65 DGAPRLSADGKTL
+65 DTAPRLSADGKTL
-78 AFLRSGEDDKGQF
+78 AFLRSGEDDKKQV
-91 WVMQVDGGD
+91 WVMPVDGGD
-100 ARQVTTLPDGVKD
+100 TRQVTTLPDGVRD

-126 SRVDPDRVPKD
+126 SRVDPDRV
-137 PDEETMPRTRVARR
+137 EEGEEKVPRTQVARR

-172 DAVTGQTEQ
+172 DAVTGEAEQ
-181 ITDGEGNHEAPAW
+181 ITEGEGNHEAPAW
-194 SPDGSRFA
+194 SPDGSRIA
-202 FVTDCVKERDF
+202 FVTDCVEGRDF
-213 MRGSEAHV
+213 VRGSEVHV
-221 MEKAGGTS
+221 MEKAGGRS
-229 RCWSRGLSRAES
+229 RCWSRGLSRAEC
-241 VAWSPDGKRLAA
+241 VAWSPDGMRLVV

-262 DSRQSWLFVLQE
+262 DSRQSWLFVLE
-274 GEKPVCVAGD
+274 EDEAPVCVAGD
-284 VHTVVQPLASRCWT
+284 VYTVVQPLAPRCWT
-298 PKGEILFIGDRA
+298 PRGGILFIGDKA
-310 GESFLCRANFDGS
+310 GESFLCRVNPDNS
-323 APRIQVVDG
+323 SLQTEVVDG
-332 GGQEFTGLSVD
+332 GGQVCTGLSVD
-343 RTGARVAMAMSS
+343 RAGACVAMVMTS
-355 PACPCDVAVL
+355 PVCPGDVV
-365 EVGAKRQRV
+365 VMDVDAKRQRA
-374 VTAANAGFLEAYPG
+374 VTAVNAKFLEAHPG
-388 AHVEKLAFERGG
+388 ARVEKLVFERGG
-400 ERIQARVLFPRDFDN
+400 ETIQARVLFPQDFDE

-486 DLLCERPY
+486 DLLCERHY
-494 VDSDRLGV
+494 VDADRLGV

-559 VEALVKRSPLTYA
+559 VEALVERSPLTYV
-572 SEVRTPVLLM
+572 SEVQTPVLLM

-603 RQGKTVEFVRFPK
+603 RRGKTVEFVRFPK
-616 SSHGFRRS
+616 SSHGFRKS

-630 VEYLD
+630 EEYLD
-635 RMLSWLEKYV
+635 RMLSWLERYCS

>member
-1 MSSPIKP
+1 MPLIKP
-8 EHTYDLIDV
+8 EHIYNLVEV
-17 SDVDIAANGSALV
+17 SAVEIAADGSAVV

-36 NRETMKRE
+36 NKETMKRE
-44 SRIVMQSLEDGA
+44 SQIVVQSLVDGD
-56 AVDVAKGPG
+56 AVDMATG
-65 DGAPRLSADGKTL
+65 DTAPRLSADGKTL
-78 AFLRSGEDDKGQF
+78 AFLRPGEDDKKQV
-91 WVMQVDGGD
+91 WVMPVDGGD
-100 ARQVTTLPDGVKD
+100 ARQVTRLPDGVKD

-121 EFVVV
+121 AFVVV
-126 SRVDPDRVPKD
+126 SRVDPDRV
-137 PDEETMPRTRVARR
+137 EEGEEEVPRTQVARR

-157 GDGWRGDAFSQLFLV
+157 GDGWRGDAFSQLFLA
-172 DAVTGQTEQ
+172 DAVTGEAEQ
-181 ITDGEGNHEAPAW
+181 ITEGEGDHGAPAW
-194 SPDGSRFA
+194 SPDGSRIA
-202 FVTDCVKERDF
+202 FVTDCVEGRDF
-213 MRGSEAHV
+213 MRGSEVHV
-221 MEKAGGTS
+221 MEKGGGRS
-229 RCWSRGLSRAES
+229 QCWSQGLSRAES
-241 VAWSPDGKRLAA
+241 VAWSPDGMLLVV
-253 AGSHDADVW
+253 AGSHDGDVW
-262 DSRQSWLFVLQE
+262 DSRQSWLFVLAE
-274 GEKPVCVAGD
+274 DEAPVCVAGD
-284 VHTVVQPLASRCWT
+284 VYTVVQPLAPRCWT
-298 PKGEILFIGDRA
+298 PRGGILFIGDRA
-310 GESFLCRANFDGS
+310 GESFLCRVNPDGPS
-323 APRIQVVDG
+323 LENEVLGG
-332 GGQEFTGLSVD
+332 GGQVCTGLSVD
-343 RTGARVAMAMSS
+343 RAGGQAAMVMSS
-355 PACPCDVAVL
+355 PVCPGDVVVMD
-365 EVGAKRQRV
+365 VGAKRQRT
-374 VTAANAGFLEAYPG
+374 VTAVNAEFLEAHPG
-388 AHVEKLAFERGG
+388 ARVEKLVFERGG
-400 ERIQARVLFPRDFDN
+400 ETIQARVLFPQGFDE

-461 YGPDFLKAVLGDWG
+461 YGPEFLKAVLGDWG

-494 VDSDRLGV
+494 VDADRLGV

-507 GGFMSSWIVGH
+507 GGFMSSWVVGH

-540 SDIGVSFGENQWGG
+540 SDIGVSFGENQWQG

-559 VEALVKRSPLTYA
+559 VEALVERSPLTYA
-572 SEVRTPVLLM
+572 SEVQTPVLLM

-624 GHPALH
+624 GHPVLH

-635 RMLSWLEKYV
+635 RMLSWLERYCS

>member
-1 MSSPIKP
+1 MSPIKP
-8 EHTYDLIDV
+8 EHTYNLVEV
-17 SDVDIAANGSALV
+17 SAVEIAADGAAVV

-36 NRETMKRE
+36 NKETMKRE
-44 SRIVMQSLEDGA
+44 SRIVVQSLADGD
-56 AVDVAKGPG
+56 AVDMATG
-65 DGAPRLSADGKTL
+65 DTAPRFSADGKTL
-78 AFLRSGEDDKGQF
+78 AFLRSGEDDKKQV
-91 WVMQVDGGD
+91 WVMPVGGGD
-100 ARQVTTLPDGVKD
+100 ARQVTRIPDGVRD

-121 EFVVV
+121 AFVVV
-126 SRVDPDRVPKD
+126 SRVDPDRAEE
-137 PDEETMPRTRVARR
+137 DEEKVPRTQVARR

-172 DAVTGQTEQ
+172 DAVTGEAEQ
-181 ITDGEGNHEAPAW
+181 ITDGEGDHGAPAW
-194 SPDGSRFA
+194 SPDGSRIA
-202 FVTDCVKERDF
+202 FVTDCVEGRDF
-213 MRGSEAHV
+213 VRGSEVHV
-221 MEKAGGTS
+221 MEKAGGRL
-229 RCWSRGLSRAES
+229 RCWSQGLSRAES
-241 VAWSPDGKRLAA
+241 VAWSPDGKRLVV
-253 AGSHDADVW
+253 AGSHDGDVW
-262 DSRQSWLFVLQE
+262 DSRQSWLFVLE
-274 GEKPVCVAGD
+274 EDEAPVCVAGD
-284 VHTVVQPLASRCWT
+284 VYTVVQPLAPRCWT
-298 PKGEILFIGDRA
+298 PRGEILFIGDRA
-310 GESFLCRANFDGS
+310 GESFLCRVNPDGS
-323 APRIQVVDG
+323 SWQTEVMGVQVC
-332 GGQEFTGLSVD
+332 TGLSVA
-343 RTGARVAMAMSS
+343 RAVARVAMVMTS
-355 PACPCDVAVL
+355 PVCPCDVVVM
-365 EVGAKRQRV
+365 EVGAKHQRA
-374 VTAANAGFLEAYPG
+374 VTAVNAEFLEADPG
-388 AHVEKLAFERGG
+388 ARVEKLVFERRG
-400 ERIQARVLFPRDFDN
+400 ETIQARVLFPQGFDE

-437 DVTHQILAGAG
+437 DITHQILAGAG

-494 VDSDRLGV
+494 VDADRLGV

-540 SDIGVSFGENQWGG
+540 SDIGVSFGENQWQG

-559 VEALVKRSPLTYA
+559 VEALVERSPLTYV
-572 SEVRTPVLLM
+572 SEVQTPVLLM

-635 RMLSWLEKYV
+635 RMLSWLERYCS

>member
-1 MSSPIKP
+1 M
-8 EHTYDLIDV
+8 
-17 SDVDIAANGSALV
+17 
-30 FVRQEI
+30 
-36 NRETMKRE
+36 
-44 SRIVMQSLEDGA
+44 
-56 AVDVAKGPG
+56 
-65 DGAPRLSADGKTL
+65 
-78 AFLRSGEDDKGQF
+78 
-91 WVMQVDGGD
+91 
-100 ARQVTTLPDGVKD
+100 KD

-126 SRVDPDRVPKD
+126 SRVDPGRVEE
-137 PDEETMPRTRVARR
+137 DEKKMPRTQVARR

-157 GDGWRGDAFSQLFLV
+157 EGGWRGDAFSQLFLV
-172 DAVTGQTEQ
+172 DAVTGEAEQ
-181 ITDGEGNHEAPAW
+181 ITGGEGDYGAPAW
-194 SPDGSRFA
+194 SPDGSRIA
-202 FVTDCVKERDF
+202 FVTDCVEGRDF
-213 MRGSEAHV
+213 MRGSEVHV
-221 MEKAGGTS
+221 MEKSSGRS
-229 RCWSRGLSRAES
+229 RCWSQGLSRAES
-241 VAWSPDGKRLAA
+241 VAWSPDGKRLVV

-262 DSRQSWLFVLQE
+262 DSRQSWLFVLE
-274 GEKPVCVAGD
+274 EDEAPVCVAGD
-284 VHTVVQPLASRCWT
+284 VYTVVQPLAPRCWT
-298 PKGEILFIGDRA
+298 PRDGILFIGDRA
-310 GESFLCRANFDGS
+310 GESFLCRVNPDDPS
-323 APRIQVVDG
+323 LQIEVVGG
-332 GGQEFTGLSVD
+332 GGQVCTGLSVD
-343 RTGARVAMAMSS
+343 RTGACVAMVMSS
-355 PACPCDVAVL
+355 PVCPGDVVVMD
-365 EVGAKRQRV
+365 VGEKRQRA
-374 VTAANAGFLEAYPG
+374 VTAVNAGFLEAHPG
-388 AHVEKLAFERGG
+388 ARVEKLVFDRGD
-400 ERIQARVLFPRDFDN
+400 ETIEARVLFPQDFDE

-437 DVTHQILAGAG
+437 DVTHQVLAGAG

-461 YGPDFLKAVLGDWG
+461 YGPDFLKMVLGDWG

-494 VDSDRLGV
+494 VDADRLGV

-540 SDIGVSFGENQWGG
+540 SDIGVSFGENQWQG

-559 VEALVKRSPLTYA
+559 VEALVERSPLTYA
-572 SEVRTPVLLM
+572 SEVQTPVLLM

-635 RMLSWLEKYV
+635 RMLSWLERYCG

>member
-1 MSSPIKP
+1 MSPIKP
-8 EHTYDLIDV
+8 EHIYDLIEV
-17 SDVDIAANGSALV
+17 SAVEIAADGKAVV

-36 NRETMKRE
+36 NKETMKRE
-44 SRIVMQSLEDGA
+44 SRIVVQSLVDGD
-56 AVDVAKGPG
+56 AVDMVTG
-65 DGAPRLSADGKTL
+65 DSAPRLSADGKSL
-78 AFLRSGEDDKGQF
+78 AFLRSGEDDKKQV
-91 WVMQVDGGD
+91 WVMPVGGGD
-100 ARQVTTLPDGVKD
+100 ARQVTRLPDGVKG

-121 EFVVV
+121 AFVVV
-126 SRVDPDRVPKD
+126 SRVDPDRVEE
-137 PDEETMPRTRVARR
+137 DEEKMPRTQVARR

-157 GDGWRGDAFSQLFLV
+157 EGGWRGDAFSQLFLV
-172 DAVTGQTEQ
+172 DAVTGEATQ
-181 ITDGEGNHEAPAW
+181 ITDGEGDHGAPVW
-194 SPDGSRFA
+194 SPDGRRIA
-202 FVTDCVKERDF
+202 FVTDCVEGRDF
-213 MRGSEAHV
+213 VRGSAVHV
-221 MEKAGGTS
+221 VDKAGGRS
-229 RCWSRGLSRAES
+229 QCWSQGLSRAES
-241 VAWSPDGKRLAA
+241 VAWSPDGERLVV
-253 AGSHDADVW
+253 AGSQDADVW
-262 DSRQSWLFVLQE
+262 DSRQSWLFVLE
-274 GEKPVCVAGD
+274 EDEVPVCVAGD
-284 VHTVVQPLASRCWT
+284 VYTVVQPLALRCWT
-298 PKGEILFIGDRA
+298 PEDGILFIGDRA
-310 GESFLCRANFDGS
+310 GEAFLCRVNPDDPS
-323 APRIQVVDG
+323 LEIEVVGG
-332 GGQEFTGLSVD
+332 GGQVCTGLSVD
-343 RTGARVAMAMSS
+343 RSGARVAMVMSS
-355 PACPCDVAVL
+355 PVCPGDVVVMD
-365 EVGAKRQRV
+365 VGAKRQRA
-374 VTAANAGFLEAYPG
+374 VTAVNAGFLEAHPG
-388 AHVEKLAFERGG
+388 ACVEKLVFDRGG
-400 ERIQARVLFPRDFDN
+400 EKIQARVLFPQDFDET
-415 ARSYPLV
+415 RSYPLV

-494 VDSDRLGV
+494 VDADRLGV

-540 SDIGVSFGENQWGG
+540 SDIGVSFGENQWRG

-559 VEALVKRSPLTYA
+559 VEALVERSPLTYA
-572 SEVRTPVLLM
+572 SEVQTPVLLM

-592 EQAEQFFVALK
+592 EQAEQFFVALR

-635 RMLSWLEKYV
+635 RMLSWLGRFCK

>member
-1 MSSPIKP
+1 MSPIKP
-8 EHTYDLIDV
+8 EHTYNLIEV
-17 SDVDIAANGSALV
+17 SAVEIAADGSAVV

-36 NRETMKRE
+36 NKETMKRE
-44 SRIVMQSLEDGA
+44 SRIVVQSLADGD
-56 AVDVAKGPG
+56 AVDMAIG
-65 DGAPRLSADGKTL
+65 DSAPRLSADGKAL
-78 AFLRSGEDDKGQF
+78 AFLRSEEDDKKQV
-91 WVMQVDGGD
+91 WVMPVDGGD
-100 ARQVTTLPDGVKD
+100 VRQVTMLPDGVKD

-126 SRVDPDRVPKD
+126 SRVDPDLV
-137 PDEETMPRTRVARR
+137 EEGEEEVPRTQVARR

-172 DAVTGQTEQ
+172 DAATGEAEQ
-181 ITDGEGNHEAPAW
+181 ITEGEGDHGAPAW
-194 SPDGSRFA
+194 SPDGSCIA
-202 FVTDCVKERDF
+202 FVTDCVEGRDF
-213 MRGSEAHV
+213 MRGSEVHV
-221 MEKAGGTS
+221 MEKAGGRS
-229 RCWSRGLSRAES
+229 RCWSQGLSRAES
-241 VAWSPDGKRLAA
+241 VAWSPDGMRLVV

-262 DSRQSWLFVLQE
+262 DSRQSWLFVLE
-274 GEKPVCVAGD
+274 EDEAPVCVAGD
-284 VHTVVQPLASRCWT
+284 VYTVVQPLAPRCWT
-298 PKGEILFIGDRA
+298 PRGGILFIGDRA
-310 GESFLCRANFDGS
+310 GESFLCRVNPDGPS
-323 APRIQVVDG
+323 LQTEVVGG
-332 GGQEFTGLSVD
+332 GGQVCTGLSVD
-343 RTGARVAMAMSS
+343 RAGACVAMVMTS
-355 PACPCDVAVL
+355 PVCPCDVV
-365 EVGAKRQRV
+365 VMDVDAKRQRA
-374 VTAANAGFLEAYPG
+374 VTAVNAEFLEAHPG
-388 AHVEKLAFERGG
+388 ARVEKLMFERGG
-400 ERIQARVLFPRDFDN
+400 ETIQARVLFPQDFDE

-430 GRFSDSY
+430 GRFSDTY
-437 DVTHQILAGAG
+437 DITHQILAGAG

-486 DLLCERPY
+486 DLLCERHY
-494 VDSDRLGV
+494 VDADRLGV

-559 VEALVKRSPLTYA
+559 VEALVERSPLTYA
-572 SEVRTPVLLM
+572 SEVQTPVLLM

-616 SSHGFRRS
+616 SSHGFRKS
-624 GHPALH
+624 GHPMLH

-635 RMLSWLEKYV
+635 RMLSWLERYCS